1 MSSLQTL
8 LFRIGGVLMIIGAA
22 LPLFVPAIAPYVYT
36 LGALLF
42 CPIQML
48 DRYDRSNPVTPRLCR
63 HQLLRTF
70 ALPVAG
76 PLMSFSLYHIPP
88 FRGREWQIA
97 LIIGAIFEIVPA
109 FRMKED
115 K

>member
-1 MSSLQTL
+1 MSQLQTL

-48 DRYDRSNPVTPRLCR
+48 DRYEGSNPVTRRLRRQQLFGSFALLVAGCFSVFTTSRLSVGASGRLPSSSAQSLKLCR
-63 HQLLRTF
+63 R
-70 ALPVAG
+70 
-76 PLMSFSLYHIPP
+76 S
-88 FRGREWQIA
+88 E
-97 LIIGAIFEIVPA
+97 
-109 FRMKED
+109 
-115 K
+115 

>member
-1 MSSLQTL
+1 MSQLQTL

-22 LPLFVPAIAPYVYT
+22 LPLFVPAAAPYVYA

-48 DRYDRSNPVTPRLCR
+48 DRYEGSNPVTRRLR
-63 HQLLRTF
+63 RQQLFGSF
-70 ALPVAG
+70 ALLVAG
-76 PLMSFSLYHIPP
+76 ALMFFSLYHIPP

>member
-1 MSSLQTL
+1 M
-8 LFRIGGVLMIIGAA
+8 F
-22 LPLFVPAIAPYVYT
+22 
-36 LGALLF
+36 
-42 CPIQML
+42 
-48 DRYDRSNPVTPRLCR
+48 
-63 HQLLRTF
+63 
-70 ALPVAG
+70 
-76 PLMSFSLYHIPP
+76 FSLYHIPP

>member
-1 MSSLQTL
+1 MSQLQTL

-36 LGALLF
+36 LGAMLF

-48 DRYDRSNPVTPRLCR
+48 DRYEGSNPVTRRLR
-63 HQLLRTF
+63 RQQLFGSF
-70 ALPVAG
+70 ALLVAG
-76 PLMSFSLYHIPP
+76 ALMFFSLYHIPP

-109 FRMKED
+109 FRIKED
-115 K
+115 E